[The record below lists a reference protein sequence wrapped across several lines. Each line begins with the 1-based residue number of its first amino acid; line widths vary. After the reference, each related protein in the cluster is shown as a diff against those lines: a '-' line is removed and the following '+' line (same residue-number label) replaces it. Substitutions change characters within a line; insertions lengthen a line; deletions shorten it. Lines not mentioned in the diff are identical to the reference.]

1 VAEQPARSRY
11 RARPTRIRS
20 ASDGEVEALSLAVP
34 TDRDSTPEPI
44 ELAKLIT
51 GTWGLVE
58 SARLEDWEAVDAT
71 LERIK
76 DNWNTLSEAATPTRV
91 ADTLDAALAS
101 LTEAATTRKPGP
113 VNSAAVDVA
122 QSALDLEL
130 RYRPA
135 AVVDIERFHLH
146 AQQLRIDAAATD
158 PGGVAAEIATLEWI
172 RDRITGT
179 LTADELQQI
188 DDKLAQLRTAVNTG
202 NLGGAADQA
211 ARLANLVRTLS
222 LP

>member
-1 VAEQPARSRY
+1 MHP
-11 RARPTRIRS
+11 RATGSTSNHPRFPTRRS
-20 ASDGEVEALSLAVP
+20 
-34 TDRDSTPEPI
+34 TDRGSTPQPI

-76 DNWNTLSEAATPTRV
+76 DSWNTLSEGATPTRI

-101 LTEAATTRKPGP
+101 LTDAATTRKPGP

-135 AVVDIERFHLH
+135 SVVDIERFHLH
-146 AQQLRIDAAATD
+146 AQQLRIDAAAAD

-179 LTADELQQI
+179 FTAEELQQV
-188 DDKLAQLRTAVNTG
+188 DEQLSQLRSAVNTG
-202 NLGGAADQA
+202 NLRGAADQA

-222 LP
+222 PS